1 MRLQGAHLPH
11 ASRTPEATAKLDWAK
26 RRPPHCQPTP
36 LYCGFSV
43 STIDNFTHTKDEV
56 MSPRRRLLSAFL
68 PALLFA
74 IIIAIGVLPASAET
88 LIITVRDIRSSDG
101 DIRISIYS
109 SADSFLVDGQ
119 TAATRTLSA
128 QEGDVEVVF
137 ADLMPG
143 TYAAAAFHDEN
154 RSGDFDTNFI
164 GIPREGYGFSNGA
177 QARLGPPDFE
187 DASVS
192 LSQIGS
198 ETDLSLTY

>member
-1 MRLQGAHLPH
+1 M
-11 ASRTPEATAKLDWAK
+11 
-26 RRPPHCQPTP
+26 
-36 LYCGFSV
+36 
-43 STIDNFTHTKDEV
+43 KDKV
-56 MSPRRRLLSAFL
+56 MVLRRRFPTTFLFALLSA
-68 PALLFA
+68 
-74 IIIAIGVLPASAET
+74 IIFVVGVLRASAET
-88 LIITVRDIRSSDG
+88 LTITVRDIRSSDG
-101 DIRISIYS
+101 DIRISVYN

-128 QEGDVEVVF
+128 QEGDVEIVF
-137 ADLMPG
+137 AGLKPG

-177 QARLGPPDFE
+177 RASLGPPDFE
-187 DASVS
+187 DASVF

>member
-1 MRLQGAHLPH
+1 M
-11 ASRTPEATAKLDWAK
+11 
-26 RRPPHCQPTP
+26 PPR
-36 LYCGFSV
+36 Y
-43 STIDNFTHTKDEV
+43 
-56 MSPRRRLLSAFL
+56 RLLKIFA
-68 PALLFA
+68 PALLAVFL
-74 IIIAIGVLPASAET
+74 IAGGALTSYAEM
-88 LIITVRDIRSSDG
+88 LVVTVRDIRSSDG
-101 DIRISIYS
+101 DIRISVYN

-187 DASVS
+187 AASVS

-198 ETDLSLTY
+198 ETELSLTY